1 MQAEVRSEGGRSV
14 LIYIAGALILYGA
27 VGVMTH
33 LRLFSLLATGVG
45 AWFGLPT
52 SASAPASL
60 DLLASLHAHFDGTPW
75 LPWAAWLLGVGLMMF
90 RTRSASAGDA
100 EHVLVPAPENRRW
113 HWLAPVA
120 VLTVLLLF
128 AGFGRM
134 VLLLPQEVGLSERP
148 YDDEGVYAGA
158 SQLFLQG
165 IMPYRDYFFAHPPL
179 AAFSYAP
186 AMAYHFNEWGS
197 PTSFMMARY
206 LSVGYS
212 LVTLA
217 LLFLI
222 GMRLAGLAGGT
233 VAGLLWT
240 LDGRVVEINRK
251 VMLDGPMVLLSCAAL
266 LLYLWARP
274 YLSGEVDAPHRK
286 TAIWLLALSGVCGA
300 LSTLTKI
307 AGVACLLA
315 VLADMAWLWA
325 TYRFSSRKGADTRR
339 VGAGLLC
346 TLSGAL
352 TASLAVL
359 VPFLVLV
366 PSQFLRDVFFFQLL
380 RPNDGIEQ
388 IPARIADLTAT
399 LRNPA
404 TILSAALGFLVLS
417 LWVWVRRS
425 AGAWWVVA
433 IWMFFSVLLFTY
445 SRSFY
450 QHYYIQLAAPLC
462 LLGAAVSLL
471 PDLARRNL
479 PETASSRH
487 RMIQATASVLL
498 ALVSLPLLA
507 VQWNWIVTRHPDDIF
522 AVVARYI
529 NNAVPP
535 GTPVL
540 STDEQFNI
548 LAARPPSH
556 NATGYLVD
564 SYGHMISLGLG
575 LNTRDLGDLWS
586 TALSGRRDERLPGE
600 RLDVYGIMYR
610 PAPQADFLDRASR
623 VPLVVVHET
632 GFNRLTSETQQELAE
647 SKPPVVQQTR
657 YSIFRSTSA
666 R

>member
-1 MQAEVRSEGGRSV
+1 MQAEVREGGGRLV
-14 LIYIAGALILYGA
+14 PYIAGALILYG
-27 VGVMTH
+27 VIGVVIH
-33 LRLFSLLATGVG
+33 LRLFSLLATGVS
-45 AWFGLPT
+45 AWFGLP
-52 SASAPASL
+52 SSSNAPASL
-60 DLLASLHAHFDGTPW
+60 DFLAPVHSHFDGTPW
-75 LPWAAWLLGVGLMMF
+75 LPWAAWLLGVGLLTF
-90 RTRSASAGDA
+90 RTRPSIVEAREDRATSSTSPRRW
-100 EHVLVPAPENRRW
+100 LVPA
-113 HWLAPVA
+113 V
-120 VLTVLLLF
+120 VLMALVLV

-165 IMPYRDYFFAHPPL
+165 IMPYRDYFFAHPPV

-212 LVTLA
+212 LITLA
-217 LLFLI
+217 LLFLV
-222 GMRLAGLAGGT
+222 GTRLAGLAGGT
-233 VAGLLWT
+233 VAGLLWA

-274 YLSGEVDAPHRK
+274 YLAGEANAPRRK
-286 TAIWLLALSGVCGA
+286 TALWLLVLCGICGA

-307 AGVACLLA
+307 AGVACMLA
-315 VLADMAWLWA
+315 ILTDMTWLWA
-325 TYRFSSRKGADTRR
+325 TYRFSSRKGEDTRR
-339 VGAGLLC
+339 VGAGLLFA
-346 TLSGAL
+346 LGGAL
-352 TASLAVL
+352 AGALVVL
-359 VPFLVLV
+359 LPFLVLA
-366 PSQFLRDVFFFQLL
+366 PSQFVRDVFFFQLL
-380 RPNDGIEQ
+380 RPSDGIAE

-399 LRNPA
+399 LRNPS
-404 TILSAALGFLVLS
+404 TLLLAAFGFLVLS
-417 LWVWVRRS
+417 ASIWQRRS
-425 AGAWWVVA
+425 TGGWWVVA

-471 PDLARRNL
+471 PSLLRRLA
-479 PETASSRH
+479 SRVGTS
-487 RMIQATASVLL
+487 RVMLLRIAAPALL
-498 ALVSLPLLA
+498 AVVLLPLLV
-507 VQWNWIVTRHPDDIF
+507 VQWTGIVTRYEERIF
-522 AVVARYI
+522 EVVGRYV

-540 STDEQFNI
+540 ATDEQFNL

-564 SYGHMISLGLG
+564 SYGHMISLGIG
-575 LNTRDLGDLWS
+575 LNTRDMGDLWS
-586 TALSGRRDERLPGE
+586 AVLNGRRNELAIPGE
-600 RLDVYGIMYR
+600 RPDVYGVMYR
-610 PAPQADFLDRASR
+610 PAPQADFLDRVSR
-623 VPLVVVHET
+623 APLVVIHAT
-632 GFNRLTSETQQELAE
+632 GRNRLTEETQRDIDERKQL
-647 SKPPVVQQTR
+647 VVEQSNYWIYR
-657 YSIFRSTSA
+657 DER
-666 R
+666 

>member
-1 MQAEVRSEGGRSV
+1 MQTEVRAERGRRV
-14 LIYIAGALILYGA
+14 ALRYVAGALILYGA

-33 LRLFSLLATGVG
+33 LRLFSLLATGLG
-45 AWFGLPT
+45 GWFGLP
-52 SASAPASL
+52 SGESPPLLL
-60 DLLASLHAHFDGTPW
+60 DYFEPLRAHFDGTPW
-75 LPWAAWLLGVGLMMF
+75 LPWAAWLLGVGLLTF
-90 RTRSASAGDA
+90 KAAPA
-100 EHVLVPAPENRRW
+100 EGPAERAPGVTTGGRFRRW
-113 HWLAPVA
+113 LLPGA
-120 VLTVLLLF
+120 VLAALLLL
-128 AGFGRM
+128 AGFARM
-134 VLLLPQEVGLSERP
+134 VLLLPQDAGLIERP

-158 SQLFLQG
+158 SQLFIQG
-165 IMPYRDYFFAHPPL
+165 IMPYRDYFFAHPPV

-186 AMAYHFNEWGS
+186 AMAYHFTEWGS

-212 LVTLA
+212 LATLVFI
-217 LLFLI
+217 FLI
-222 GMRLAGLAGGT
+222 GMRLAGIFGGSM
-233 VAGLLWT
+233 AGLLWA

-266 LLYLWARP
+266 LAYLLARP
-274 YLSGEVDAPHRK
+274 YLIGEVSAPRRRSL
-286 TAIWLLALSGVCGA
+286 WLLAVAGVFGA

-315 VLADMAWLWA
+315 IVADISWLWA
-325 TYRFSSRKGADTRR
+325 TYRLRHGKGESARRTRS
-339 VGAGLLC
+339 GLIC
-346 TLSGAL
+346 VVSGAAVAAL
-352 TASLAVL
+352 VVLA
-359 VPFLVLV
+359 PFLVMA
-366 PSQFLRDVFFFQLL
+366 PSQFIRDVFFFQLL
-380 RPNDGIEQ
+380 RPGDGIEQ
-388 IPARIADLTAT
+388 IPARVGDLTAT

-404 TILSAALGFLVLS
+404 TILFAALGFVLLS
-417 LWVWVRRS
+417 LFVWLRR
-425 AGAWWVVA
+425 AVGAWWVVA
-433 IWMFFSVLLFTY
+433 LWMFLSVLLLTY

-471 PDLARRNL
+471 PEIARRFFAGTQVS
-479 PETASSRH
+479 PR
-487 RMIQATASVLL
+487 RVLQVAAPAFL

-507 VQWNWIVTRHPDDIF
+507 VQWNWVVTRQPDDIF
-522 AVVARYI
+522 AVVARYV

-548 LAARPPSH
+548 LAARPPSR
-556 NATGYLVD
+556 NETGYLVD

-575 LNTRDLGDLWS
+575 LNSRDLGELWS
-586 TALSGRRDERLPGE
+586 AVLSGDKDAWQPGE
-600 RLDVYGIMYR
+600 RQDVYGIMYR
-610 PAPQADFLDRASR
+610 PAPQADFLDRASQ

-632 GFNRLTSETQQELAE
+632 GFTRLTPETQRVIAE

-657 YSIFRSTSA
+657 YSIFRSTTA